1 MDFMSRRSIRKYK
14 NMPVEK
20 EIIDE
25 LLKVAIIAP
34 TGHNARACEFI
45 VFENEKEVK
54 KLIGIKKAGAN
65 FLETAQA
72 GIAVVVNCDK
82 AGTWIEDGS
91 VAAYTIQLK
100 AHEMGLG
107 SCWLQLRDRFSP
119 NDEPSDELFAKIVG
133 LPKNYRVLCFIA
145 LGYADKKKPSYTEKD
160 IELSKVHY
168 NKF

>member
-1 MDFMSRRSIRKYK
+1 MEFLSRRSIRKYI
-14 NMPVEK
+14 NIPVEK
-20 EIIDE
+20 EILDE
-25 LLKVAIIAP
+25 LLKVAIMAP

-45 VFENEKEVK
+45 VFDNEKDIK
-54 KLIGIKKAGAN
+54 KLIGIKKSGAS

-72 GIAVVVNCDK
+72 GIGIIVDTTK

-91 VAAYTIQLK
+91 IAGYTIQLK

-133 LPKNYRVLCFIA
+133 LPENYKVLCFIA
-145 LGYADKKKPSYTEKD
+145 LGYADEEKPSYTEKD
-160 IELSKVHY
+160 IDFSKVHY

>member
-1 MDFMSRRSIRKYK
+1 MNFMSRRSIRKYK
-14 NMPVEK
+14 NIPVEK

-25 LLKVAIIAP
+25 LLKVATIAP

-45 VFENEKEVK
+45 DFENEKEVK
-54 KLIGIKKAGAN
+54 KLIGSKKAGAN

-72 GIAVVVNCDK
+72 GIAIVVNCDK

-145 LGYADKKKPSYTEKD
+145 LGYADEEKTSYTEKD
-160 IELSKVHY
+160 VDLSKIHY

>member
-1 MDFMSRRSIRKYK
+1 MNFLSRRSIRKYK
-14 NMPVEK
+14 NIPVEK
-20 EIIDE
+20 KIIDE
-25 LLKVAIIAP
+25 LLKVAIVAP

-65 FLETAQA
+65 FLETAQT
-72 GIAVVVNCDK
+72 GIAVVVDCNK

-91 VAAYTIQLK
+91 IAAYTIQLK

-119 NDEPSDELFAKIVG
+119 NDEPSDELFAKIVE
-133 LPKNYRVLCFIA
+133 LPENYRVLCFIA
-145 LGYADKKKPSYTEKD
+145 LGYADEEKAEYTDED
-160 IELSKVHY
+160 INLSKVHY
-168 NKF
+168 NEF

>member
-14 NMPVEK
+14 NIPVEK

-82 AGTWIEDGS
+82 AVTWIEDGS

-145 LGYADKKKPSYTEKD
+145 LGYADEEKPSYTEKD

>member
-14 NMPVEK
+14 NIPIEK

-65 FLETAQA
+65 FLETTQA
-72 GIAVVVNCDK
+72 GIAIVVNCDK
-82 AGTWIEDGS
+82 SGTWIEDGS

-145 LGYADKKKPSYTEKD
+145 LGYADEEKTSYTEKD
-160 IELSKVHY
+160 VDLSKMHY

>member
-1 MDFMSRRSIRKYK
+1 MNFMSRRSIRKYK
-14 NMPVEK
+14 NIPVEK

-45 VFENEKEVK
+45 VFKNEKEVK

-72 GIAVVVNCDK
+72 GIAIVVNCDK

-100 AHEMGLG
+100 AHELGLG

-119 NDEPSDELFAKIVG
+119 DNEPSDELFAKIVG

-145 LGYADKKKPSYTEKD
+145 LGYADEEKSSYNEKD
-160 IELSKVHY
+160 IDLSKVHC